1 MIASTLYEVDPSI
14 FLERFVKKENFT
26 EIWELAKSCRLSSLN
41 NRLTCWRIF
50 LGIFKENEN
59 IHDWVNSLEKL
70 RNEYRGIKERVY
82 AYDPDLK
89 EKLSS
94 SENVI
99 KLKPNVE
106 ILVEILKIW
115 LEVNNLTGNYS
126 ESAEGMQ
133 IEDEIIDILCIVVHV
148 VNAEKF
154 ADEKPGEAEDLLRI
168 LNSPSQIA
176 SDSYF
181 IFSKIMKLNYLSL
194 NLQSTPIKKHPE
206 KSIISLKCERIYHY
220 YLKSLDPELYN
231 LLVSNSIPTEKNLR

>member
-1 MIASTLYEVDPSI
+1 
-14 FLERFVKKENFT
+14 
-26 EIWELAKSCRLSSLN
+26 
-41 NRLTCWRIF
+41 
-50 LGIFKENEN
+50 
-59 IHDWVNSLEKL
+59 LEKL
-70 RNEYRGIKERVY
+70 RNEYRDIKQRVY

-106 ILVEILKIW
+106 VLVEILKIW
-115 LEVNNLTGNYS
+115 LEVNNLSRNYS
-126 ESAEGMQ
+126 ERVEGTQ

-181 IFSKIMKLNYLSL
+181 IFSEIMKLNYLSL
-194 NLQSTPIKKHPE
+194 NLQSAPIKKLLD